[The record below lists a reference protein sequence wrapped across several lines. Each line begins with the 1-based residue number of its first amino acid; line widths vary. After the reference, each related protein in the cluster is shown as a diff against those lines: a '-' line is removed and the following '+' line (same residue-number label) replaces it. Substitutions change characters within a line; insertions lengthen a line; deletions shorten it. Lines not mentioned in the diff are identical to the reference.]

1 MKLDR
6 IPHFTTVFI
15 LIALLN
21 GTLGCDKRDAD
32 AISARANAKT
42 HSAETA
48 AAPSNRVDIPQA
60 VRQNLG
66 ITFAKVVPRKVAQ
79 TLRVP
84 GNFELLPTARR
95 EYRTPYAGR
104 VEILVEQYASIVEGT
119 PLFRVDAAEWRDLG
133 ERIAATRARVD
144 SMEPLR
150 NAHRTHERSLAE
162 RVALWQERL
171 VQLAEIREAGGASA
185 TQVTEARA
193 TLNSTQA
200 ELADVMERDAMLEAE
215 QRVAE
220 SELRSLL
227 ARRDAQVRSSGSA
240 DSAASSGADAGAA
253 SGDASTARDASQRV
267 RDDEFSAENATF
279 FEVCARTSGVIE
291 SIAVTNGTLVE
302 PSELVVTVVDPR
314 KIRFR
319 ARGLQSDMTRL
330 TDGLPAQ
337 VTSAQ
342 NSDAEVGAAMQG
354 ALMLGLAA
362 DADERTIDLL
372 LQPTTLAAWAR
383 AGVAAYLEVTLA
395 GGEEELA
402 VPLHA
407 IARDAGTPIL
417 FRRDPLD
424 ADRAIRME
432 ADLGVSDGRWI
443 VVRSGVK
450 EGDEVVVAGNYQLM
464 LATSAAASKDG
475 RTGGHFHSDGT
486 FHEGKD

>member
-1 MKLDR
+1 MKIDTHAR
-6 IPHFTTVFI
+6 CATV
-15 LIALLN
+15 LMLAALLN
-21 GTLGCDKRDAD
+21 SVVGCDKNDA
-32 AISARANAKT
+32 SPSSESSRAAENAV
-42 HSAETA
+42 ETA
-48 AAPSNRVDIPQA
+48 VTPSNRVDIPDA

-66 ITFAKVVPRKVAQ
+66 ITFAKVIPRNVAQ

-95 EYRTPYAGR
+95 EYRTPFAGR
-104 VEILVEQYASIVEGT
+104 VEILVEQYASIASGT
-119 PLFRVDAAEWRDLG
+119 PLFRVDSSEWRDLG

-150 NAHRTHERSLAE
+150 NAHRAHEVSLAE

-171 VQLAEIREAGGASA
+171 QQLAEIRQAGGANA
-185 TQVTEARA
+185 TQVTEARS

-215 QRVAE
+215 HRVVE

-227 ARRDAQVRSSGSA
+227 ARRDALMRSSGNTTSTA
-240 DSAASSGADAGAA
+240 DSGGELSTPDATQPANN
-253 SGDASTARDASQRV
+253 
-267 RDDEFSAENATF
+267 DEFSAENATF
-279 FEVCARTSGVIE
+279 YHVCARTAGVIE

-302 PSELVVTVVDPR
+302 PSELVITVVDPR

-319 ARGLQSDMTRL
+319 ARGLQSDITRL

-342 NSDAEVGAAMQG
+342 VGEAGRDESMHG

-362 DADERTIDLL
+362 DPQERTIDLL

-395 GGEEELA
+395 GGQEELA
-402 VPLHA
+402 VPLQA

-417 FRRDPLD
+417 FRRDPQD
-424 ADRAIRME
+424 PNRAIRME
-432 ADLGVSDGRWI
+432 ADLGVSDGRW
-443 VVRSGVK
+443 VVIRSGVK

-464 LATSAAASKDG
+464 LATSGSAAK
-475 RTGGHFHSDGT
+475 GGHFHSDGT